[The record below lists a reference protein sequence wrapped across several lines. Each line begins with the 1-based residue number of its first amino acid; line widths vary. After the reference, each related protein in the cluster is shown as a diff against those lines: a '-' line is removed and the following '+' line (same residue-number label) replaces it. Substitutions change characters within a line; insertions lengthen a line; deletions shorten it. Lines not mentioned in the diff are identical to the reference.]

1 MKDPEANAI
10 QLATV
15 FNHLTNGILLMDTQ
29 GYIIEANQS
38 FFQQFALPKQE
49 LKKVDLRTFMKKS
62 SKNAFEIFLSHHSE
76 KNEYASQEFDI
87 INGKD
92 QVHQIKLS
100 FIKENAPRPAFILGA
115 LTNKSNYSFLKKE
128 LKKQEELKKNRVDKP
143 EEESELSEMKSR
155 FLSIASHE
163 FRTPLA
169 GILSSLN
176 LMSRYLSA
184 SESDFASLNNKAK
197 IEKHIDKISE
207 SVKNLTTIL
216 NKFLALGNI
225 EKGEIP
231 IKYSRFDI
239 KKTLESQTSLFQQIC
254 KPGQQINYS
263 HKGAIRM
270 VFLDVYLLKNILN
283 NLLSNA
289 VKFSPENTDIQL
301 TSIVDKNEI
310 QLIVSD
316 EGIGIPAA
324 EQKFIFRRFYR
335 AKNALSLQDGTGLGL
350 NIVVKYVELM
360 EGNVAVE
367 SNENVGT
374 TFRITFKNVKK

>member
-1 MKDPEANAI
+1 
-10 QLATV
+10 
-15 FNHLTNGILLMDTQ
+15 
-29 GYIIEANQS
+29 
-38 FFQQFALPKQE
+38 
-49 LKKVDLRTFMKKS
+49 
-62 SKNAFEIFLSHHSE
+62 
-76 KNEYASQEFDI
+76 
-87 INGKD
+87 
-92 QVHQIKLS
+92 
-100 FIKENAPRPAFILGA
+100 
-115 LTNKSNYSFLKKE
+115 
-128 LKKQEELKKNRVDKP
+128 
-143 EEESELSEMKSR
+143 
-155 FLSIASHE
+155 
-163 FRTPLA
+163 
-169 GILSSLN
+169 
-176 LMSRYLSA
+176 MSRYLNA
-184 SESDFASLNNKAK
+184 SDSDFASLNNKAK

-254 KPGQQINYS
+254 KPGQKINYS
-263 HKGAIRM
+263 HKGEVTK

-289 VKFSPENTDIQL
+289 IKFSPENTDIQF
-301 TSIVDKNEI
+301 TSIVHKNEI

-335 AKNALSLQDGTGLGL
+335 AKNALSFQEGTGLGL

-360 EGNVAVE
+360 EGNVAME
-367 SNENVGT
+367 SIENVGT
-374 TFRITFKNVKK
+374 TFRVTFKNVKKTK